1 MKTKTKQTT
10 PVFEKTNLQYDVDY
24 DYERSRCTCDA
35 YERED
40 YCRCTTI
47 ERAWIETIN
56 VRDVV
61 SKLYSR
67 HRVDNSEINEYCF
80 ERICVALKIYDKD
93 YYEIESCPGYYGEE
107 IGGVYFENEEQAVNE
122 YNELIKLDSDIEKIK
137 RVLELEYGYLIPRVA
152 NKTSAEIKVVNTKD
166 IRLPQTEYFI
176 KLSKEVIEEYKHR
189 KLPVAVCIK
198 EKDKFL
204 DAFDKYILIDGYH
217 RFVANKDRNVNK
229 IVVLNN

>member
-1 MKTKTKQTT
+1 MKTKTKQIT

-24 DYERSRCTCDA
+24 DYERSRCHCND
-35 YERED
+35 D

-47 ERAWIETIN
+47 ERAWVESI
-56 VRDVV
+56 DVKDIV
-61 SKLYSR
+61 HKLYKKYCKEP
-67 HRVDNSEINEYCF
+67 SEINEYCF
-80 ERICVALKIYDKD
+80 DRICTAFKIYDKD
-93 YYEIESCPGYYGEE
+93 YYEVESCPGYYGEE

-122 YNELIKLDSDIEKIK
+122 YNELIKLESDIEKIK

-152 NKTSAEIKVVNTKD
+152 NKTSAEIKVVNTED
-166 IRLPQTEYFI
+166 IRLPQAEYFI
-176 KLSKEVIEEYKHR
+176 KLSKEVIEEYKDR

-198 EKDKFL
+198 ENDKFL

-217 RFVANKDRNVNK
+217 RFMANKDRNVNK